1 MLKGFREFVFRG
13 NIFELAVAVVIG
25 TAFTAVV
32 TSVVTNLINPIIAA
46 VGGHS
51 VNGLSVQIIRGNP
64 KTILHFD
71 TVITAI
77 INFVVI
83 AAVVYFVFV
92 LPMQKIIALRK
103 RNEPEPLPDPTDVEV
118 LIEIRDLLQ
127 AQGARLDTNGGTT
140 PSADDPFQRGREKGF
155 RGGDQM

>member
-32 TSVVTNLINPIIAA
+32 TAVVTNLINPIIAA
-46 VGGHS
+46 IGGRS
-51 VNGLSVQIIRGNP
+51 VNGLSVTLVSGNT
-64 KTILHFD
+64 KTIMHFD

-77 INFVVI
+77 INFVII

-92 LPMQKIIALRK
+92 MPMQKIIEARK
-103 RNEPEPLPDPTDVEV
+103 RRQPQVEAEPEVTDID
-118 LIEIRDLLQ
+118 LLTEIRDLLR
-127 AQGARLDTNGGTT
+127 AQ
-140 PSADDPFQRGREKGF
+140 QRGNRV
-155 RGGDQM
+155 

>member
-32 TSVVTNLINPIIAA
+32 TAVVTNLINPIIAA
-46 VGGHS
+46 IGGHS
-51 VNGLSVQIIRGNP
+51 VNGLSVTLVSGNT
-64 KTILHFD
+64 KTIMHFD

-77 INFVVI
+77 INFVII

-92 LPMQKIIALRK
+92 MPMQKIMEARK
-103 RNEPEPLPDPTDVEV
+103 RRQPQVEAEPEVTDID
-118 LIEIRDLLQ
+118 LLTEIRDLLR
-127 AQGARLDTNGGTT
+127 AQ
-140 PSADDPFQRGREKGF
+140 QRGNRV
-155 RGGDQM
+155 